1 MQGRQLKSY
10 SSRSSSSSKTS
21 SPRSPSSPSVFAASS
36 SSSSSSSEMTFK
48 CTGWICTTSSSASHS
63 GQFRISPSSTSSSS
77 RSISTAHSGQRT
89 TAGPPG
95 QAWLFDA
102 SVLYYVGESRGEP
115 PQFMSNREFPEWP
128 LVGVGGVVIDQDR
141 ALLVRR
147 ARVPALGE
155 WTIPGGLL
163 EVGETLTGAVEREI
177 LEETGL
183 TVRVVALIEALE
195 RIFSDSEEMQ
205 SGPDAACVP
214 PSYQEVTRT
223 LGVRP
228 RPRYHYVIL
237 DYLCERVSGE
247 PAISAEVSDLAF
259 VAEKELAGYALTP
272 AATRVLHT
280 AFAMSRARAGA

>member
-1 MQGRQLKSY
+1 M
-10 SSRSSSSSKTS
+10 SK
-21 SPRSPSSPSVFAASS
+21 
-36 SSSSSSSEMTFK
+36 
-48 CTGWICTTSSSASHS
+48 
-63 GQFRISPSSTSSSS
+63 
-77 RSISTAHSGQRT
+77 
-89 TAGPPG
+89 
-95 QAWLFDA
+95 
-102 SVLYYVGESRGEP
+102 
-115 PQFMSNREFPEWP
+115 REFPEWP

-147 ARVPALGE
+147 AREPALGE

-195 RIFSDSEEMQ
+195 RIFSDSEEIH
-205 SGPDAACVP
+205 SGPGAACVP
-214 PSYQEVTRT
+214 PSSQEVTRT

-272 AATRVLHT
+272 AATRVLRT